1 MKNDTQ
7 IIGSGA
13 KRMRHGYYSC
23 VYLCSRGRAKTKRYW
38 RAEFQGINAGGAFR
52 LRKWFHTREDGER
65 WLGGIVNSQRLQDMG
80 IASKY

>member
-23 VYLCSRGRAKTKRYW
+23 VYLCSRGRAKPKRYW

-52 LRKWFHTREDGER
+52 LRKWFKYRADAER
-65 WLGGIVNSQRLQDMG
+65 RLGSVVNRQRLQDMG